1 LSKYTIYKGS
11 ISINGISLT
20 IAEKNNNEI
29 AVEVIPTTIAETNL
43 QYLKV
48 GEIVNIE
55 TDLIAKYVE
64 NGGTLNTKLSDAVDK
79 FHKKGLRELE
89 RYIVEQRKRIELLE
103 R

>member
-1 LSKYTIYKGS
+1 MLEYITKEKIDAYKKQADAY
-11 ISINGISLT
+11 NAFLDFQ
-20 IAEKNNNEI
+20 NR
-29 AVEVIPTTIAETNL
+29 
-43 QYLKV
+43 Q
-48 GEIVNIE
+48 VNI
-55 TDLIAKYVE
+55 IAKYVE